1 MPIDQALLTNS
12 INTLTDRDPRGD
24 LEGTLQQAVAAVKQL
39 FAADAAGVMLVDAD
53 GALRSTSASDQRAE
67 AVEDSQEI
75 YAAGPCRAAF
85 ISRRPA
91 AMYDATLELR
101 WGQIALAFVELQI
114 RSGLS
119 VPVEL
124 GGGPIGTLDIYAA
137 APRGWDQTDASALQ
151 AYARGVASMLG
162 RADEAKL
169 TGRLAARL
177 QIALDS
183 RGLIEQGKGTL
194 MEPERQEGQDAF
206 TSLSLWAAA
215 KSSGRKVAEV
225 AREVVASL
233 PLPYGRAK
241 PAGDRAADK
250 ARSATSADPSGG
262 SGLLR

>member
-1 MPIDQALLTNS
+1 MPIDQPLLASS
-12 INTLTDRDPRGD
+12 INTLTDRDPKGD

-39 FAADAAGVMLVDAD
+39 FAADAAGVMLADAD
-53 GALRSTSASDQRAE
+53 GALRSTIASDQRAE

-85 ISRRPA
+85 ISGRPA

-119 VPVEL
+119 VAVEL

-162 RADEAKL
+162 RAAEAKL
-169 TGRLAARL
+169 TGRLAVRL

-194 MEPERQEGQDAF
+194 MERERQDGQDAF
-206 TSLSLWAAA
+206 TALSLWTAAR
-215 KSSGRKVAEV
+215 SSGRKVAEV

-241 PAGDRAADK
+241 LAGDRAADK
-250 ARSATSADPSGG
+250 ARSAT
-262 SGLLR
+262 